1 MAQNLSNLPIGAK
14 IKFGKY
20 SVNGETAQDIIWLIV
35 AKNHS
40 STPAY
45 PTNSITL
52 LTEKIIDLRCF
63 DAAEP
68 NSTDT
73 RRKDWGNNRYA
84 VSNIDQ
90 WLNKDSVAGAW
101 YSKQHNTDQ
110 APNSS
115 TYVMAGTE
123 YSNRPGFLNAFT
135 TDEKDAVL
143 STTIRVVKP
152 NADGAGYED
161 ISRKVFLPSLAE
173 VGLGSENNI
182 AEGTTWSYFLSG
194 SRSTYLTS
202 QAHDNSL
209 SMYKPNPK
217 DSVWYWLVR
226 TPNYSVSN
234 RPRVVG
240 GDGSIGTQEA
250 NAGGTGVR
258 PALNLSSTLMI
269 SNTTDGDGCYT
280 VVLSSAP
287 PAPSTLNVSTV
298 YGGKSTTITW
308 GSVTDP
314 DGEAVTYQL
323 EQSIDGG
330 AYTNIY
336 TGSNLAYTTIVPFS
350 TTSVQ
355 FRVKAISKTNVSSE
369 YKTSSSIPVI
379 NNNAPVISGSDSS
392 LGIKIDGF
400 TQTYSVTDANNNV
413 VTITEAIDGVKI
425 RSYVATLGETNTF
438 SITGN
443 TWLALAN
450 GIHTMTITATDGLD
464 NAVRTYTFTKAL
476 TSFTV
481 QKTTAI
487 EATTIPTRIKVSV
500 MKTIPAEATFKVE
513 VCNNGF
519 DSNPTWEDATSV
531 VLSELTYEFMNTTKT
546 ATKWGVNIR
555 VTVMRNNGSG
565 ACYITSIGGNF
576 E

>member
-20 SVNGETAQDIIWLIV
+20 SVNGETAQDIVWIIA

-45 PTNSITL
+45 PTNSITM
-52 LTEKIIDLRCF
+52 LTEKIIDYRCY

-68 NSTDT
+68 NSNVDG
-73 RRKDWGNNRYA
+73 RRRDGGNNRYSL
-84 VSNIDQ
+84 SNIDQ
-90 WLNKDSVAGAW
+90 WLNKDDTSW
-101 YSKQHNTDQ
+101 YVKQHNYDQ
-110 APNSS
+110 SPNST
-115 TYVMAGTE
+115 TYVYGGTH
-123 YSNRPGFLNAFT
+123 YSTRPGFLNAFT
-135 TDEKDAVL
+135 TDEKDAIL
-143 STTIRVVKP
+143 STNIRVITSYV
-152 NADGAGYED
+152 DGANYED
-161 ISRKVFLPSLAE
+161 ISRKIFLPSTTE
-173 VGLGSENNI
+173 VGFANENNI
-182 AEGTTWSYFLSG
+182 AEGATWGYFIGG
-194 SRSTYLTS
+194 SRVAYLTQ
-202 QAHDNSL
+202 QAFENTL
-209 SMYKPNPK
+209 TIYKPI
-217 DSVWYWLVR
+217 SIETAGIWWLR
-226 TPNYSVSN
+226 TPNYSSSS
-234 RPRVVG
+234 RARLTR
-240 GDGSIGTQEA
+240 GDGEIGHTEA
-250 NAGGTGVR
+250 YEGTCGIR
-258 PALNLSSTLMI
+258 PALNLSSTLSV

-280 VVLSSAP
+280 VVWSSAP

-314 DGEAVTYQL
+314 DGEAVSYQL
-323 EQSIDGG
+323 EQSLDGG
-330 AYTNIY
+330 EYTTLY
-336 TGSNLAYTTIVPFS
+336 TGSNLSYTTIVPFGI
-350 TTSVQ
+350 TSVQ

-369 YKTSSSIPVI
+369 YTTSSSIPVI
-379 NNNAPVISGSDSS
+379 NNNAPVIDGSDSS

-413 VTITEAIDGVKI
+413 VTITEAIDGIKI
-425 RSYVATLGETNTF
+425 RSYVATLGAINTF
-438 SITGN
+438 DITGN
-443 TWLALAN
+443 TWLALSN

-487 EATTIPTRIKVSV
+487 EASAMPARIKVSV
-500 MKTIPAEATFKVE
+500 VKNIPSEATFKVE

-531 VLSELTYEFMNTTKT
+531 VLSELTYEFKNTTKT

-555 VTVMRNNGSG
+555 VTVMRNKGSG
-565 ACYITSIGGNF
+565 ACYITSIGGNW

>member
-1 MAQNLSNLPIGAK
+1 MAQSLSNLPIGAK

-20 SVNGETAQDIIWLIV
+20 SVNGEAAQDIVWVIA

-45 PTNSITL
+45 PTDSITL
-52 LTEKIIDLRCF
+52 LTEKIIDYRCC

-68 NSTDT
+68 NGTDS
-73 RRKDWGNNRYA
+73 RRKTGGNNRYSL
-84 VSNIDQ
+84 SNIDQ
-90 WLNKDSVAGAW
+90 WLNKDTTGW
-101 YSKQHNTDQ
+101 YVKQHNADQ
-110 APNSS
+110 SPNAS
-115 TYVMAGTE
+115 TYVDSGTE
-123 YSNRPGFLNAFT
+123 YAYRPAFLNAFT
-135 TDEKDAVL
+135 ADEKNAIL
-143 STTIRVVKP
+143 TTTIRVVKA
-152 NADGAGYED
+152 NVDGAGYED
-161 ISRKVFLPSLAE
+161 ISRKVFLLSTTE
-173 VGLGSENNI
+173 VGLDNVNSI
-182 AEGTTWSYFLSG
+182 AEGAVLTYFTFRSRATPATQQAFDNTINIYMSQLGEPDTWWLRTPYYTG
-194 SRSTYLTS
+194 SSRF
-202 QAHDNSL
+202 
-209 SMYKPNPK
+209 K
-217 DSVWYWLVR
+217 LVR
-226 TPNYSVSN
+226 ANGE
-234 RPRVVG
+234 VG
-240 GDGSIGTQEA
+240 DTEA
-250 NAGGTGVR
+250 NTGSTGVR
-258 PALNLSSTLMI
+258 PALNLSSTLSV

-280 VVLSSAP
+280 AVWSSAP

-330 AYTNIY
+330 AYTTLY
-336 TGSNLAYTTIVPFS
+336 TGSNLSYTTIVPFG

-355 FRVKAISKTNVSSE
+355 FRVKAISKANVSSE

-379 NNNAPVISGSDSS
+379 SNNAPVISGSDSS

-400 TQTYSVTDANNNV
+400 TQTYSVTDADTNV
-413 VTITEAIDGVKI
+413 VTITEAIDGIKI

-438 SITGN
+438 NITGN
-443 TWLALAN
+443 TWLALSN

-464 NAVRTYTFTKAL
+464 NVVRTYTFTKVV

-487 EATTIPTRIKVSV
+487 EASVMPTRIKVNV
-500 MKTIPAEATFKVE
+500 MKTIPVEATFKVE

-519 DSNPTWEDATSV
+519 DTSPTWEDATSV
-531 VLSELTYEFMNTTKT
+531 VLSELTYEFKNTTKT
-546 ATKWGVNIR
+546 AGKWGVNIR
-555 VTVMRNNGSG
+555 VTVNRNNGSG
-565 ACYITSIGGNF
+565 ACYITSIGGNW